1 MVYFSNFSKLNG
13 ELPCA
18 SSGMRVG
25 DIFVFGK
32 VIPIGYSIFIYL

>member
-18 SSGMRVG
+18 SSDMHVG
-25 DIFVFGK
+25 DIFVFGQ
-32 VIPIGYSIFIYL
+32 VIPISYPLFIYL